1 MTHELRTETQIYVH
15 WGKGG
20 ESVPDKQTHR
30 DRSLLEKGIKMSEG
44 NGKLKKAVSLEH
56 RKHGMRL

>member
-30 DRSLLEKGIKMSEG
+30 DRSLLEKGIKMTEG
-44 NGKLKKAVSLEH
+44 NWGNSK
-56 RKHGMRL
+56 RQ